1 MMTRLA
7 LNGASLNKELI
18 LGDYLAKVPRLPTP
32 KKTGTMAHIT
42 RLVGASAAGLLLL
55 GASVTLATG
64 AGAATP
70 APLTGS
76 APAYAHR
83 PAQITFSYSI
93 TLADPLTSA
102 VLTTHQDAA
111 LHADLAGV
119 QVDGVAVPPTQVSR
133 PDSVDIAIRTGALP
147 TDVLAAGAHTITFLA
162 TVGTGAGAAT
172 SSSATLAGVQGVDP
186 FTETSP
192 PVAVQVNQPDI
203 AVVLTPDSGEDQTGI
218 AGTGQD
224 LFMAVDISNAGY
236 GTPTTSMEIDLP
248 VGLVIGREGVS
259 RNFDGSPLDC
269 SADPTQPQH
278 IICRLG
284 TLSHAVSGADSTI
297 VIDLTTTDSPPV
309 GTTAPITVSAAPDAG
324 QGTDDNPANNSV
336 TAHIRFTGSAAL
348 SYTVT
353 PATTTV
359 PLGGKTT
366 VKLTVHNSGPQ
377 AATGAVGFVM
387 TAGDSFEITDFTGNT
402 KPPAGYVGG
411 IGSAGGSGYVAMG
424 KSSSAAGKS
433 HPLGWGSTTSG
444 LTTAHAATA
453 PGAVDSGTGDAR
465 PWFLGDIPSG
475 QSASAVLT
483 LKAVKL
489 GTAQA
494 QLLAFSEAGDP
505 NCPDMSCDPTTADI
519 EAVAVTA
526 PVLPP
531 VQPTPITLPPVSTVP
546 VSTVPVSTV
555 PVSTVPVAAVTLG
568 GGAQPVLANT
578 GASSTPALGLG
589 GALLIGGATLVFF
602 TRRRTA
608 ADVTTR

>member
-1 MMTRLA
+1 MT
-7 LNGASLNKELI
+7 
-18 LGDYLAKVPRLPTP
+18 
-32 KKTGTMAHIT
+32 HIT

-64 AGAATP
+64 ADAVPLST
-70 APLTGS
+70 LTGS
-76 APAYAHR
+76 APATVHG
-83 PAQITFSYSI
+83 PGQITFSYSI
-93 TLADPLTSA
+93 ALADPVNSA

-111 LHADLAGV
+111 LPADIAGV
-119 QVDGVAVPPTQVSR
+119 RLDGVAVPAAQISR
-133 PDSVDIAIRTGALP
+133 PDSVDIAVRTGPGP
-147 TDVLAAGAHTITFLA
+147 TDGLDAGTHTITFQA
-162 TVGTGAGAAT
+162 TAGTGATASTSSTATLSGTQNGLSFSAT
-172 SSSATLAGVQGVDP
+172 SL
-186 FTETSP
+186 
-192 PVAVQVNQPDI
+192 PVTVEVNQPDI
-203 AVVLTPDSGEDQTGI
+203 AVVLTPDSGEDQTGV

-236 GTPTTSMEIDLP
+236 GMPTTSMEIDLP
-248 VGLVIGREGVS
+248 NGLVIGSDGVS
-259 RNFDGSPLDC
+259 RDSDGSPLDC
-269 SADPTQPQH
+269 AAPPGQPQH
-278 IICRLG
+278 ISCQLG
-284 TLSHAVSGADSTI
+284 PLSHAVSGADSTI

-324 QGTDDNPANNSV
+324 QGTDANPADNSV

-377 AATGAVGFVM
+377 TATGAVGFVM

-402 KPPAGYVGG
+402 TPPAGYVGG
-411 IGSAGGSGYVAMG
+411 SGSAGGSSYVAMG
-424 KSSSAAGKS
+424 KSSPVAGKS
-433 HPLGWGSTTSG
+433 HPLGWGRTTSD
-444 LTTAHAATA
+444 LTTAHAAAA
-453 PGAVDSGTGDAR
+453 PGAVDSGTGDVR

-505 NCPDMSCDPTTADI
+505 NCPDMLCDPTTADI

-589 GALLIGGATLVFF
+589 GVLLIGGATLVFF

>member
-18 LGDYLAKVPRLPTP
+18 LGDYLTKVPRLPTP

-555 PVSTVPVAAVTLG
+555 PVAAVTLG